1 LLQTI
6 ANAAADKKAENIVLL
21 DVRGLASFTDFL
33 VIGEGTSD
41 RQVRSMGEHIEAKV
55 AEAKGPRTIG
65 REGYEQGEWVLVDF
79 GEVVVHL
86 FTEDE
91 RRAFDLENLWG
102 DAPRLRWDPKNPP
115 TELFNVHKL
124 RRETVQVGAA
134 PARKRKAH

>member
-1 LLQTI
+1 MLQTI

-33 VIGEGTSD
+33 VISSGTSD
-41 RQVRSMGEHIEAKV
+41 RQVRAVGEHIEEKV
-55 AEAKGPRTIG
+55 KEAHGPRTIG

-86 FTEDE
+86 FTDEE

-115 TELFNVHKL
+115 RELFNVHQL
-124 RRETVQVGAA
+124 AA
-134 PARKRKAH
+134 EPVAVAAGSGRKRRAK